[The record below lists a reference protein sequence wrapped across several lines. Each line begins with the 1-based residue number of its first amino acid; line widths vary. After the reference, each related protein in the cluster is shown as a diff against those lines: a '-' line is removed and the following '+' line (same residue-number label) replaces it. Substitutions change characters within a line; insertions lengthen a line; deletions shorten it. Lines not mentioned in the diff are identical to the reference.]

1 MEKLLDKLN
10 DLWVEAG
17 LKLIYVIII
26 WFVGTKLIKLLIKLI
41 KKGRLFNKLDKSI
54 SSFLISFI
62 KATLYTILVITIAS
76 VIGIPSTSIITLLG
90 SAGVAIGLAM
100 QGGLSN
106 IAGGLVILI
115 YKPFKV
121 GDFIDTHTDSG
132 TVKGIS
138 LFYTTLVTIDNKI
151 ISIPNGNL
159 ANSPT
164 VNYSKETERRL
175 EINIDVS
182 YNNDIEKVKGVLNNI
197 VNNDERINQNKDIFV
212 RLTDYKDSSMIYTIR
227 VWVASSVYWDTK
239 FDLLE
244 EIKKEFDKENIS
256 IPYNQ
261 LDVHFDTYKEMVDK

>member
-10 DLWVEAG
+10 DLWVDAG

-26 WFVGTKLIKLLIKLI
+26 WFVGVKLIKLLIKLI
-41 KKGRLFNKLDKSI
+41 KKGRLFNRLDKSI

-62 KATLYTILVITIAS
+62 SATLYIILIITIAT

-121 GDFIDTHTDSG
+121 GDFIDTHADSG
-132 TVKGIS
+132 NVKSIS

-159 ANSPT
+159 ANSST
-164 VNYSKETERRL
+164 VNYSKEKERRL
-175 EINIDVS
+175 DINIDVS
-182 YNNDIEKVKGVLNNI
+182 YDNDIEKVKKVLNRIINK
-197 VNNDERINQNKDIFV
+197 DERISKDKDVFV
-212 RLTDYKDSSMIYTIR
+212 RLTDYKESSMVYTIR
-227 VWVASSVYWDTK
+227 VWVNNSDFWNVK

-244 EIKKEFDKENIS
+244 EIKKEFDKEDIS

-261 LDVHFDTYKEMVDK
+261 LDVHLDNLEKIVK